1 MDISALVLAGG
12 KSSRM
17 NGNNKAFLSYN
28 NKSFL
33 ENIIDALED
42 IDNIYISVDNKEKY
56 KDLKFPLIE
65 DEYKD
70 IGPIGGMYS
79 AFKKIDSDFIIVI
92 ACDMP
97 LISKDFIKFLK
108 EYIRKEDSC
117 LIIEDSENRLYP
129 LGGIYNKKILPII
142 EDMIKK
148 NDYKLMNLIK
158 NVKGRTISLKDK
170 KLDKSLVNVND
181 PKEYNKLNNI
191 K

>member
-1 MDISALVLAGG
+1 
-12 KSSRM
+12 
-17 NGNNKAFLSYN
+17 
-28 NKSFL
+28 
-33 ENIIDALED
+33 
-42 IDNIYISVDNKEKY
+42 
-56 KDLKFPLIE
+56 
-65 DEYKD
+65 
-70 IGPIGGMYS
+70 
-79 AFKKIDSDFIIVI
+79 
-92 ACDMP
+92 
-97 LISKDFIKFLK
+97 
-108 EYIRKEDSC
+108 
-117 LIIEDSENRLYP
+117 

>member
-1 MDISALVLAGG
+1 
-12 KSSRM
+12 M

-117 LIIEDSENRLYP
+117 LIIKDSENRLYP